1 MSIGFHYPVW
11 LVFII
16 PALALFVLRRGMS
29 RAQNLLSLASL
40 SLLVL
45 ALSQPYVKDASGGG
59 SVLVV
64 VADRSASMPPASH
77 ERQLEIIR
85 NVEKER
91 KPGDLVA
98 VVAFAEKV
106 FVEQTP
112 SDLPFGGFKGAYDG
126 SASDIAAA
134 LKTATSLIP
143 DGKSG
148 KIFYI
153 GDGLF
158 TGEDPLKSLAA
169 SGRMVP
175 CDFREFR
182 RPCPE
187 DAAVILFQMPQ
198 SVEKGEIFRISAEI
212 LAPSGAGQI
221 KYALVRDNKHIVASG
236 IMDPQGETG
245 RIEFHDKCDDEGYRI
260 YSLTIFPENEKGDSV
275 PENNKA
281 ENVMLV
287 EGAKKILHIGPP
299 GSPLMALAA
308 GNRLEVEN
316 IAPEAAQLSLS
327 KLSSYGSVVIENTA
341 ANKLGFA
348 GQEALKAFVLE
359 LGGGLMMTGGK
370 NSFGSGGYF
379 KSPVEEVLPLT
390 LELRREHKKLTTAVV
405 VALDRSG
412 SMSVP
417 VDGGLQKMDL
427 ANRGTVAVL
436 DLLTDNDIFGVLA
449 VDSSAHLIQKV
460 GRIGGSRAAIR
471 DRILSIKSMGGGI
484 FIYEALS
491 NAANMMQGAK
501 AGARHIVL
509 FADAADSE
517 EPGDYRTLL
526 GILQKNGITVSVIGL
541 GSEKDCDAPLL
552 NNIASLGGGNIFYSN
567 RAEELPQL
575 FAQDVISVV
584 KGAFVEEDT
593 RLALAS
599 DLPLIAQIPGKG
611 APDVG
616 GYNVC
621 FLKAG
626 ASAGIVTADEE
637 KTPILA
643 FTEAGRGRSVAFTAE
658 FAGEFSGPFRKWKEA
673 GQIFLSCIR
682 WMNPSDEAS
691 DAIFTRMRRDEKGAE
706 ICIHLDP
713 SRSRDPFRGTPET
726 LVLTESANGIAKERI
741 RMKWDSPHVL
751 SAKIASPPAGTS
763 YCYVSASDPRGRSIS
778 LRAGALRMP
787 YPLEFRPERNPGRGR
802 QFMERLAKATGGSER
817 ITLDGIFETSSVPES
832 GRPLWRILALLS
844 LLAFVT
850 EIAVRRFAP
859 SAGLEDAGMHG
870 MLAAGIGRM
879 RRSPSAPGRI
889 TPSTSPEA
897 KPSEAR
903 SRDGQEPAA
912 AQEDAFEKARK
923 RSRKRTR

>member
-1 MSIGFHYPVW
+1 MSIGFHYPAW

-16 PALALFVLRRGMS
+16 PALALFILRRGMF

-77 ERQLEIIR
+77 DRQLEIIR
-85 NVEKER
+85 NIEKER

-98 VVAFAEKV
+98 VVAFAEKA

-126 SASDIAAA
+126 SASDITAA
-134 LKTATSLIP
+134 LKTAASLIP

-169 SGRMVP
+169 SGRMMP

-182 RPCPE
+182 RPRPE
-187 DAAVILFQMPQ
+187 DAAVLSLQMPQ

-221 KYALVRDNKHIVASG
+221 KYALLRDNKQLVASG

-245 RIEFHDKCDDEGYRI
+245 RIEFHDRCDDEGYRM
-260 YSLTIFPENEKGDSV
+260 YSLTIFPEKGDSV

-287 EGAKKILHIGPP
+287 EGAKRILHIGPP
-299 GSPLMALAA
+299 GSPLMPLAA
-308 GNRLEVEN
+308 GNRLEMEN
-316 IAPEAAQLSLS
+316 VAPEAAQLSLS

-348 GQEALKAFVLE
+348 GQEALKAFVLD

-412 SMSVP
+412 SMGMP
-417 VDGGLQKMDL
+417 AEGGLQKMDL

-471 DRILSIKSMGGGI
+471 NRVLSIKSMGGGI

-501 AGARHIVL
+501 AGTRHIVL

-517 EPGDYRTLL
+517 EPGDYTTLL
-526 GILQKNGITVSVIGL
+526 GILQKNGVSVSVIGL

-552 NNIASLGGGNIFYSN
+552 NNIASLGGGNVFYSN

-599 DLPLIAQIPGKG
+599 DLPLIAQMPGKG

-621 FLKAG
+621 FLKPG
-626 ASAGIVTADEE
+626 ASAGIVTADEN

-643 FTEAGRGRSVAFTAE
+643 FTEVGRGRSVAFTAE
-658 FAGEFSGPFRKWKEA
+658 LAGEFSGPFRKWKEA

-706 ICIHLDP
+706 LCIHLDP

-726 LVLTESANGIAKERI
+726 LVLTESANGIAKARI
-741 RMKWDSPHVL
+741 RMKWDSPHAL

-763 YCYVSASDPRGRSIS
+763 YSYESASDPKGRSIS

-802 QFMERLAKATGGSER
+802 QFMERLAKTTGGGER
-817 ITLDGIFETSSVPES
+817 ITLDGIFETSSASES
-832 GRPLWRILALLS
+832 GRPFWRMLALLS
-844 LLAFVT
+844 LLAFVA

-859 SAGLEDAGMHG
+859 SAGLEDAGMQG
-870 MLAAGIGRM
+870 MLAASIGRM
-879 RRSPSAPGRI
+879 RRRPSAPGRS
-889 TPSTSPEA
+889 TPPASPQT
-897 KPSEAR
+897 KQSEAR
-903 SRDGQEPAA
+903 SGDGQKPPAT
-912 AQEDAFEKARK
+912 QEDAFEKARK